1 MLLPKWRKRRV
12 LLLLLLVVCA
22 LLACV
27 GRKKSPPPSGQL
39 SVPTYRRTE
48 RELLEGD
55 LSQTAATV
63 MVCLIL
69 TADGN
74 ATLDQSVRLLNHAYM
89 PAGVQL
95 HLAVVSAAPVV
106 IRKQAWSRGN
116 CTLFRNLSLVRFRAD
131 LCFVLVQNT
140 ADMGPYFLYWMW
152 RSWAARRAEEG
163 LLLSGDASG
172 TGVVVRAET
181 WVQFVRSERV
191 CGRSDVTRRYLD
203 YFLRSVANAT
213 VLHPPTIDGYALVR
227 PEWQSMTEREREPK
241 LVRVWDERFVL
252 EAVVYLHGHK

>member
-1 MLLPKWRKRRV
+1 MLLKWRKRR

-27 GRKKSPPPSGQL
+27 GRKKSPPASGQL

-48 RELLEGD
+48 RELLEGE

-95 HLAVVSAAPVV
+95 HLAVLLRVSLSS
-106 IRKQAWSRGN
+106 RLSRSSRRSSLQATS
-116 CTLFRNLSLVRFRAD
+116 LDKKFLRNLNYSESSTEKL
-131 LCFVLVQNT
+131 
-140 ADMGPYFLYWMW
+140 
-152 RSWAARRAEEG
+152 AEIF
-163 LLLSGDASG
+163 A
-172 TGVVVRAET
+172 
-181 WVQFVRSERV
+181 
-191 CGRSDVTRRYLD
+191 
-203 YFLRSVANAT
+203 
-213 VLHPPTIDGYALVR
+213 
-227 PEWQSMTEREREPK
+227 
-241 LVRVWDERFVL
+241 
-252 EAVVYLHGHK
+252 